1 MKKQKKPTKILL
13 IWVLAWVVSTAVLSA
28 GVNNLWDSLLL
39 TKIGLFINLALG
51 VGMIIANKNLFN
63 YYDELQKKIHF
74 EAMALTLGLTVVVGL
89 VYEISFDFGV
99 ISSEPEFE
107 YLVFFI
113 CFSYMSSIVINSL
126 RYKLKI
132 ELKN

>member
-51 VGMIIANKNLFN
+51 VGVIIANKNLFN

-126 RYKLKI
+126 RYK
-132 ELKN
+132 

>member
-1 MKKQKKPTKILL
+1 MKKQKKPTKIL
-13 IWVLAWVVSTAVLSA
+13 ISWVLAWIVSTAVLSA

-39 TKIGLFINLALG
+39 TKIGLLINLALG

-107 YLVFFI
+107 YLVIFI

-126 RYKLKI
+126 RYK
-132 ELKN
+132 

>member
-13 IWVLAWVVSTAVLSA
+13 IWVLAWVVSTAILSA
-28 GVNNLWDSLLL
+28 GVNNLWDNVLI

-126 RYKLKI
+126 RYK
-132 ELKN
+132 

>member
-63 YYDELQKKIHF
+63 SYDELQKKIHF

-126 RYKLKI
+126 RYK
-132 ELKN
+132 

>member
-1 MKKQKKPTKILL
+1 MKEQKKQTKILL
-13 IWVLAWVVSTAVLSA
+13 GWVFAWVVSTAILSA
-28 GVNNLWDSLLL
+28 GVNNLWDNVLI
-39 TKIGLFINLALG
+39 TKIGLFINLAIG

-74 EAMALTLGLTVVVGL
+74 EAMALTLGLTVVIGL

-126 RYKLKI
+126 RYK
-132 ELKN
+132 

>member
-99 ISSEPEFE
+99 INSEPEFE
-107 YLVFFI
+107 YLVLFI
-113 CFSYMSSIVINSL
+113 CFSYMTSIIVNSL
-126 RYKLKI
+126 RFK
-132 ELKN
+132 

>member
-39 TKIGLFINLALG
+39 AKIGLFINFALG

-126 RYKLKI
+126 RYK
-132 ELKN
+132 

>member
-113 CFSYMSSIVINSL
+113 CFSYMTSIIVNSL
-126 RYKLKI
+126 RFK
-132 ELKN
+132 

>member
-13 IWVLAWVVSTAVLSA
+13 IWILAWVVSTAVLSA

-74 EAMALTLGLTVVVGL
+74 EAMALTLGLTVVIGL

-126 RYKLKI
+126 RYK
-132 ELKN
+132 

>member
-126 RYKLKI
+126 LYK
-132 ELKN
+132 